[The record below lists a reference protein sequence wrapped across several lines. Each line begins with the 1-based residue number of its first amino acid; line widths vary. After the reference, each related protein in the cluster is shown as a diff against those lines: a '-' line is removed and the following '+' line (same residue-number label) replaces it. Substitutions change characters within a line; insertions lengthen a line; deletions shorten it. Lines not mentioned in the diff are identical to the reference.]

1 MLTLLEAVLLVCL
14 ISMIV
19 YCASPPV
26 KERERKNLKSG

>member
-19 YCASPPV
+19 YWYLAPV